1 MSSLN
6 SESTLE
12 DLVDFFIDRLRK
24 SPFFENLSE
33 DGVAFLGASVKQ
45 YDYQAGEII
54 FGEGES
60 SQGLYWLRSGTLKAV
75 KYSITGREQILHL
88 IKPGETFNEVGSFTT
103 LPNPASVVA
112 LVPSQV
118 WNIPGDAIR
127 GLIEQDPIFAQL
139 IIDVLSER
147 LRNSVT
153 LVEDLSLRPVINRLS
168 RLILDEA
175 DGDTLFRPAWYTH
188 DELAARLGTVGDVI
202 QRSLRKLEADNLIEV
217 ERRQIRIIDYDA
229 LEKLAA

>member
-1 MSSLN
+1 
-6 SESTLE
+6 
-12 DLVDFFIDRLRK
+12 
-24 SPFFENLSE
+24 
-33 DGVAFLGASVKQ
+33 
-45 YDYQAGEII
+45 
-54 FGEGES
+54 
-60 SQGLYWLRSGTLKAV
+60 
-75 KYSITGREQILHL
+75 
-88 IKPGETFNEVGSFTT
+88 
-103 LPNPASVVA
+103 
-112 LVPSQV
+112 
-118 WNIPGDAIR
+118 
-127 GLIEQDPIFAQL
+127 
-139 IIDVLSER
+139 